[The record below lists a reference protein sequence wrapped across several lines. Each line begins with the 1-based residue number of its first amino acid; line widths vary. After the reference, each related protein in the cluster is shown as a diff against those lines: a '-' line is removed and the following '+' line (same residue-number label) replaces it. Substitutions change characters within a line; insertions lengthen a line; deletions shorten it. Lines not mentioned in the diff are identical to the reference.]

1 MDRSLKWRMI
11 ILAGILAFC
20 VGTLAPT
27 FAGNLKKSA
36 LSNAVGTIRERINE
50 KGVAEPSVVEKGD
63 RIIVELPGDPED
75 QQIQDTMDIIARTAK
90 LEFKVVDDCGKP
102 GPQGCTV

>member
-27 FAGNLKKSA
+27 FAGKDSLPSWFTSIFSKKINLGLDLQGGMHIEYSIDLNKA
-36 LSNAVGTIRERINE
+36 
-50 KGVAEPSVVEKGD
+50 
-63 RIIVELPGDPED
+63 
-75 QQIQDTMDIIARTAK
+75 
-90 LEFKVVDDCGKP
+90 VDDKASEDKRDLEARFSEEKVDAVVKTPSSPTGA
-102 GPQGCTV
+102 